1 MEQSNYDQQSTDVR
15 SVLLDSFKARQKNH
29 KEGSVK
35 WYEYQEKINQIVAA
49 NFLEYV
55 NR

>member
-1 MEQSNYDQQSTDVR
+1 MEQGTYDQQSTDVR
-15 SVLLDSFKARQKNH
+15 SVLLESFKARQRNYR
-29 KEGSVK
+29 EGSVK
-35 WYEYQEKINQIVAA
+35 WYEYQEKIDQIVAA